1 MKLAI
6 MQPYFFPYIGYF
18 QAINAVDKYI
28 LYDNLNY
35 IKEGWVHRNRI
46 LINGKPSYIAAQ
58 LQHKSSNKKIAEIA
72 LVEDNR
78 WKHKLLKT
86 LFLSYKSAPF
96 FEEIYSLIETIFDK
110 DNLTLSKFNAFSIQ
124 KLAQYLDIKTEITTD
139 CKPYLE
145 VEKKLEPEILSK
157 ENFPE
162 INLDTMVHKV
172 VRVLEICKQEKATIF
187 VNAIGG
193 QELYYKEEFKNNGIE
208 LYFVQ
213 TLPHKYVQK
222 GTTEFIPYLSV
233 IDVLMNCGKQQTQQL
248 LNKYQLV

>member
-46 LINGKPSYIAAQ
+46 LINGKPSYTLAQ
-58 LQHKSSNKKIAEIA
+58 VQHKSSHKKIAEIA

-78 WKHKLLKT
+78 WKLKLLKT
-86 LFLSYKSAPF
+86 LFLSYKSASF
-96 FEEIYSLIETIFDK
+96 FDEIYMLIETILK
-110 DNLTLSKFNAFSIQ
+110 KEVETLSEFNSNSIQ
-124 KLAQYLDIKTEITTD
+124 TIANYLEIKTEISSD
-139 CKPYLE
+139 CSPYFAL
-145 VEKKLEPEILSK
+145 EKKLEAEILSK

-162 INLDTMVHKV
+162 IQSEKMIHKV
-172 VRVLEICKQEKATIF
+172 IRVLEICKHEKAKTF

-193 QELYYKEEFKNNGIE
+193 QELYYKDEFRNNGIE

-213 TLPHKYVQK
+213 TLSHQYKQNSSNQFVPN
-222 GTTEFIPYLSV
+222 LSI
-233 IDVLMNCGKQQTQQL
+233 IDVLMNCGKQQTKQL
-248 LNKYQLV
+248 LNEYTLL